1 MSYSTVSH
9 VAHESYPPP
18 QGYPGVAP
26 PPPPRPRFEQG
37 YASGLGPRPGPGPGY
52 QSYFSDN
59 YPPQVSH
66 MHYSGPTRPFQ
77 QPYGGYHSNDNGLS
91 SLLRAAMAAL
101 CCCCFLEQ
109 CCNFW

>member
-9 VAHESYPPP
+9 VAHDSYPPP
-18 QGYPGVAP
+18 QGGYPGAAPPP
-26 PPPPRPRFEQG
+26 PPPPRPGFEQG
-37 YASGLGPRPGPGPGY
+37 YASGPGPGY

-66 MHYSGPTRPFQ
+66 MHYSGPTGPFQ